1 MKRTSRNAAKRPET
15 RHGQAAGVADQ
26 TAPAP
31 GSDRMDCMDEL
42 WDCCRAIETWSGLLR
57 GYGDDQLDGE
67 LVRRVGSMLDGEIQQ
82 LKIALEVLEATR

>member
-1 MKRTSRNAAKRPET
+1 MKRTSRSVAKHPET
-15 RHGQAAGVADQ
+15 RHGQAVSVAAPA
-26 TAPAP
+26 APAP
-31 GSDRMDCMDEL
+31 GSDRLDCMDEL

-82 LKIALEVLEATR
+82 LKIALEVLEAAR